1 MNEAIMKPFIFTTL
15 FFFAFIGATQA
26 QEVRDHKQAAIQNY
40 VWNFTNGN
48 IGVIES
54 SFETVLQFRE
64 IYPEGDFT
72 PVIRR
77 LNRLSQNGPT
87 ESIRT
92 KALLVSAMLENP
104 DVKVA
109 DLLLTLNR

>member
-1 MNEAIMKPFIFTTL
+1 MKSWIITALLFTTTIG
-15 FFFAFIGATQA
+15 FAQA
-26 QEVRDHKQAAIQNY
+26 QEVRDHKQAAIRNY

-48 IGVIES
+48 IGVMES
-54 SFETVLQFRE
+54 SFETVLQLRD

-77 LNRLSQNGPT
+77 LNRLSRTGPT

-92 KALLVSAMLENP
+92 KAMLVSAMLENP
-104 DVKVA
+104 DMKVA
-109 DLLLTLNR
+109 DLYLTLHQ

>member
-1 MNEAIMKPFIFTTL
+1 MKPWIITALLFTV
-15 FFFAFIGATQA
+15 AIGSAQA

-48 IGVIES
+48 IGVMES
-54 SFETVLQFRE
+54 SFETVLQLRD

-77 LNRLSQNGPT
+77 LNRLSRTGPT

-92 KALLVSAMLENP
+92 KAMLVSAMLENP
-104 DVKVA
+104 DAKVA
-109 DLLLTLNR
+109 DLYLTLHR

>member
-1 MNEAIMKPFIFTTL
+1 MKPWIITALLFTAT
-15 FFFAFIGATQA
+15 IGSAQA

-48 IGVIES
+48 IGVMES
-54 SFETVLQFRE
+54 SFETVLQLRD

-77 LNRLSQNGPT
+77 LNRLSRTGPT

-92 KALLVSAMLENP
+92 KAMLVSAMLENP
-104 DVKVA
+104 DMKVA
-109 DLLLTLNR
+109 DLYLTLHR